1 MTDVEGS
8 TLIDVVMQVKDLTK
22 WFPVR
27 KGLLTSLFHKK
38 QEFVH
43 AVDGIS
49 FDVRRGEI
57 LCLAG
62 ESGCGKTTTARVILR
77 LIEPT
82 AGEIHYEGM
91 DIAGLEKETLRKLR
105 AEIQIIFQDPYES
118 LDPRMN
124 IYSILDEP
132 LEYHYPDL
140 SRIEKRTRIF
150 KALEDVRLIPPED
163 FADRYTHEL
172 SGGQRQRV
180 AVARSLILQPKFIVA
195 DEPVSMLDASV
206 RTEVLNVF
214 TELQSKYNFTY
225 LFITHD
231 IAQARYIGDRLIIMY
246 LGQIMEQGPMEDVVS
261 SPKHPYTKALISNVP
276 VPDPTVQRE
285 RIIIK
290 GETPTPINVPP
301 GCRFHPRCP
310 WCMEVC
316 SEVEPELK
324 SIGKDRLAR
333 CHLLT

>member
-1 MTDVEGS
+1 MTDAEGS
-8 TLIDVVMQVKDLTK
+8 TLKDVVLNVKDLTK

-27 KGLLTSLFHKK
+27 TGLLAALFGAKE
-38 QEFVH
+38 EFVH
-43 AVDGIS
+43 AVDGVS

-82 AGEIHYEGM
+82 AGEIYYEGM
-91 DIAGLEKETLRKLR
+91 DIARLEKEALRKLR
-105 AEIQIIFQDPYES
+105 AEMQMIFQDPYES

-124 IYSILDEP
+124 IYNILAEP
-132 LEYHYPDL
+132 LEYHYPEL
-140 SRIEKRTRIF
+140 SREERRTRIF

-163 FADRYTHEL
+163 FADRFTHEL

-206 RTEVLNVF
+206 RTEILNVF
-214 TELQSKYNFTY
+214 TELQRKYHFTY
-225 LFITHD
+225 LYITHD

-246 LGQIMEQGPMEDVVS
+246 LGQIMEHGPMEDVVS
-261 SPKHPYTKALISNVP
+261 TPQHPYTKALISNVP

-290 GETPTPINVPP
+290 GETPTPINVPS

-310 WCMEVC
+310 WRIDVC
-316 SEVEPELK
+316 NELEPELK

>member
-1 MTDVEGS
+1 MADLEGF
-8 TLIDVVMQVKDLTK
+8 TMQDVVIEVKDLLK

-27 KGLLTSLFHKK
+27 SGLIAALFRAEK
-38 QEFVH
+38 EVVH

-49 FDVRRGEI
+49 FDVRRGEV

-62 ESGCGKTTTARVILR
+62 ESGCGKTTTARVVLR
-77 LIEPT
+77 LIDPT
-82 AGEIHYEGM
+82 AGEIYYEGI
-91 DIAGLEKETLRKLR
+91 DIVKLDKESLRKLR
-105 AEIQIIFQDPYES
+105 ADMQMIFQDPYES

-124 IYSILDEP
+124 IYSILEEP
-132 LEYHYPDL
+132 LEYHHPEL
-140 SRIEKRTRIF
+140 TREERRERIYKV
-150 KALEDVRLIPPED
+150 LDDVRLIPPDD
-163 FADRYTHEL
+163 FAGRYTHEL

-180 AVARSLILQPKFIVA
+180 AVARSLILEPKFIVA

-214 TELQSKYNFTY
+214 TELQKKYNLTY
-225 LFITHD
+225 LYITHD
-231 IAQARYIGDRLIIMY
+231 LAQARYIGDRLIIMY
-246 LGQIMEQGPMEDVVS
+246 LGQIMEQGPMEEVVS
-261 SPKHPYTKALISNVP
+261 NPHHPYTKALISNVP
-276 VPDPTVQRE
+276 IPDPTIQRE
-285 RIIIK
+285 RIMIE

-310 WCMEVC
+310 WRMEIC

-324 SIGKDRLAR
+324 ALGKDWLAR